1 MSLAFLG
8 TSFRRRSVALAKAG
22 KLVSLRNGVKRRNL
36 LDSNQAV
43 RALPAA
49 AGQPPHPFAA
59 QHDDSHSSGVLGSSR
74 SREGEQDGILPWM
87 LAKGIPAC
95 N

>member
-1 MSLAFLG
+1 VSLAFLG

-59 QHDDSHSSGVLGSSR
+59 QHDDSHSSRGPWFFPEPR
-74 SREGEQDGILPWM
+74 SRARRNPAPDTGEGYSGL
-87 LAKGIPAC
+87 
-95 N
+95 